1 MKARTFI
8 EVIASLLIV
17 LFLYAA
23 TTQVVSHP
31 TFQSQINRS
40 LSNAALSGII
50 AWLIPA
56 IQLTMVFLLGR
67 PATRLPAFSCSLA
80 IVSCYTVYLVMMLPG
95 AYKSYC
101 NCGEL
106 WREARLEINILVNVA
121 IILLAATAIVLTG
134 RFKENTPRFS

>member
-1 MKARTFI
+1 MKARTVI

-40 LSNAALSGII
+40 LSNTALSGII

-56 IQLTMVFLLGR
+56 IQLTMAFLLWR
-67 PATRLPAFSCSLA
+67 PATRLAAFSCSLA

-95 AYKSYC
+95 AYNSFC

-106 WREARLEINILVNVA
+106 WQQARLELNILVNVA
-121 IILLAATAIVLTG
+121 IIFLAATAIILTG
-134 RFKENTPRFS
+134 RFTKNSPRFS

>member
-1 MKARTFI
+1 MKARTVI

-56 IQLTMVFLLGR
+56 IQLTMVFLLWR
-67 PATRLPAFSCSLA
+67 PATRLAAFSCSLA

-95 AYKSYC
+95 AYNSFC

-106 WREARLEINILVNVA
+106 WRQARLEINILVNVA
-121 IILLAATAIVLTG
+121 IIFLAATAIILTG
-134 RFKENTPRFS
+134 RFKENSPRFS

>member
-1 MKARTFI
+1 MKARTVI

-31 TFQSQINRS
+31 TFQLQINRS
-40 LSNAALSGII
+40 LSNTALSGII
-50 AWLIPA
+50 AWLIPV
-56 IQLTMVFLLGR
+56 IQLTMVFLLWR
-67 PATRLPAFSCSLA
+67 PATRLAAFSCSLA
-80 IVSCYTVYLVMMLPG
+80 IVSCYTVYLLIMLPG

-106 WREARLEINILVNVA
+106 WRQAIWPARWPRGSSRLNSKSAENSA
-121 IILLAATAIVLTG
+121 MSARAPTCG
-134 RFKENTPRFS
+134 RWC

>member
-1 MKARTFI
+1 MKARTVI

-23 TTQVVSHP
+23 ATQVVSHP
-31 TFQSQINRS
+31 AFQSQINRN

-56 IQLTMVFLLGR
+56 IQLAMVLLLWR
-67 PATRLPAFSCSLA
+67 PATRLAAFSCAMA
-80 IVSCYTVYLVMMLPG
+80 IVSCYTVYLIMMLPA
-95 AYKSYC
+95 AYKSFC

-106 WREARLEINILVNVA
+106 WRQARLEVNILVNLA
-121 IILLAATAIVLTG
+121 IILLAATAIILTG
-134 RFKENTPRFS
+134 RFKENLPRFS